1 VQIVPGRAS
10 LFVRGWTPVAKVV
23 QRARGNRR
31 VRPSAEPG
39 PVDGDKVR

>member
-10 LFVRGWTPVAKVV
+10 LFVRAWTPVAKVV

-31 VRPSAEPG
+31 VQPITDPAASDRVEPL
-39 PVDGDKVR
+39 